1 MSVKLLIADDEDM
14 IRNGIAKYI
23 ELHTDRFDKIYLAE
37 NGQTALDFILRYR
50 PELLLLDI
58 QMPLKNGL
66 EVMKEAKEAGVNPVT
81 VILSGHDD
89 FKYAQQ
95 AVRYGVKDYLLKP
108 CRSSDILSKLN
119 ELADELDSLPPGM
132 PINKLTG
139 KPEEKTAIR
148 NPAVHKAVEYM
159 REHYDEN
166 LTAQQVADSAG
177 ITAGYLSTLFTQ
189 HLGCGFVDC
198 LNEIRIEYAC
208 TYLHQNFLKN
218 YEIAYKVGFKDEK
231 YFSRVFKKLKGVS
244 PSEYRA
250 AHIMS

>member
-1 MSVKLLIADDEDM
+1 MPVKLLIADDEDV
-14 IRNGIAKYI
+14 IRNGLAKYI
-23 ELHTDRFDKIYLAE
+23 ELHTDRFEKIYLAE
-37 NGQTALDFILRYR
+37 NGLTAIDFILRYR

-66 EVMKEAKEAGVNPVT
+66 EVMKEAKNAGIHPVT

-108 CRSSDILSKLN
+108 CRSSDILKKLN
-119 ELADELDSLPPGM
+119 ELADELDGLPPGR
-132 PINKLTG
+132 
-139 KPEEKTAIR
+139 PEEKDAVR

-166 LTAQQVADSAG
+166 LTAQQVADVAG

-189 HLGCGFVDC
+189 HLGCGFVEY

-208 TYLHQNFLKN
+208 TYLQQNFLKN
-218 YEIAYKVGFKDEK
+218 YEIAYRVGFKDEK
-231 YFSRVFKKLKGVS
+231 YFSRVFKKVKGMS
-244 PSEYRA
+244 PSEYRS
-250 AHIMS
+250 MNKL